1 MSLIAKVGSAFCQIR
16 NKPSKIWQRL
26 LNFCQRGE
34 ILPNLV
40 TLVIGLNLVPAR
52 GKNTYADE
60 GKSDDDE
67 ANQRGQPTAHPVA
80 KRAEQVGSDKVWYG
94 GRKEG

>member
-1 MSLIAKVGSAFCQIR
+1 M
-16 NKPSKIWQRL
+16 
-26 LNFCQRGE
+26 
-34 ILPNLV
+34 PNLV

-80 KRAEQVGSDKVWYG
+80 KRAEQVGSDKV
-94 GRKEG
+94 